1 MCLLLHQTLKITPRN
16 YSKVICCHFFVHLF
30 FVFNKLLFLSWIF
43 LSLFFPAEVFT
54 FEGDAKS
61 IFISKTV
68 ELKNSEIIN
77 INSRVYDRGL
87 GLGGVFVHRLST
99 YDVASNAL
107 VISLIYVLF
116 CSFLNDCLFD
126 VVFFLLYHS
135 VSRRLLYL
143 FLTFVVVVISTF

>member
-1 MCLLLHQTLKITPRN
+1 MNFSLIVFSCR
-16 YSKVICCHFFVHLF
+16 SFFY
-30 FVFNKLLFLSWIF
+30 
-43 LSLFFPAEVFT
+43 

-116 CSFLNDCLFD
+116 CSF
-126 VVFFLLYHS
+126 
-135 VSRRLLYL
+135 
-143 FLTFVVVVISTF
+143 

>member
-1 MCLLLHQTLKITPRN
+1 
-16 YSKVICCHFFVHLF
+16 
-30 FVFNKLLFLSWIF
+30 
-43 LSLFFPAEVFT
+43 LFFPAEVFY

-87 GLGGVFVHRLST
+87 GLGGVFVHRLSA

-107 VISLIYVLF
+107 VISLTDVF
-116 CSFLNDCLFD
+116 FWSFLYDCLFE
-126 VVFFLLYHS
+126 VFFFTYITAYPEDYCICS
-135 VSRRLLYL
+135 
-143 FLTFVVVVISTF
+143 